1 MATKIPWAMETWN
14 PLNGCS
20 KISEGCRNCYAEKLA
35 ARLKA
40 MGVAGYKDTINE
52 AGQWSGKITANVK
65 QLDKPMNWKRGK
77 IIFVCSMGDLFHDAV
92 PTVALHQILSVIK
105 KCPQH
110 TFLLLTKR
118 PENALAASQSVRFS
132 HFFDLPNIWM
142 GVTAENQE
150 MLNKRIPILLQ
161 IPAAKRFVSIEPM
174 LGSIDITNKGLRNA
188 YSRPT
193 DYYTEPATG
202 KRIGI
207 EWTDPGD
214 AFIGLDWVICGCES
228 GPARRPMDI
237 EWAKNLK
244 NQCVSAGVPFF
255 FKQKYIGTKKIV
267 MPLLDEQVWDQAPE
281 PLKF

>member
-40 MGVAGYKDTINE
+40 MGVAGYKDTITE
-52 AGQWSGKITANVK
+52 EGQWSGKITSNLK
-65 QLDKPMNWKRGK
+65 QLNKPLNWKRGK

-150 MLNKRIPILLQ
+150 MLNKRVLILLQ
-161 IPAAKRFVSIEPM
+161 IRAAKRFVSVEPM
-174 LGSIDITNKGLRNA
+174 LTPIQMEIPINDASWSTRNLLTGEMSNLLRQSKVQTSA
-188 YSRPT
+188 ET
-193 DYYTEPATG
+193 
-202 KRIGI
+202 
-207 EWTDPGD
+207 
-214 AFIGLDWVICGCES
+214 LDWVICGCES